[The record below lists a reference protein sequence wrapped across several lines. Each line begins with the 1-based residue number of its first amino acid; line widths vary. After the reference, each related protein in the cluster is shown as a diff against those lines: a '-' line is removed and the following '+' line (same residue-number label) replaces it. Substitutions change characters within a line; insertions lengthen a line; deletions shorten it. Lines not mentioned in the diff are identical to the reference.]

1 MEEDSNTWVLTSDPH
16 VTRSASRPSR
26 MGSYSHFADDE
37 SSDNSA
43 SAAYETCVI
52 QGTFPSTQQ
61 IRVRWARPPRSVNVP
76 GEENALRRAGVENVK
91 GEMTCTVRNRASH
104 PTRPELEGI
113 LMDVEYRGECKGI
126 WFSGVA
132 TMVGLDVSL
141 VSRNCDVFWAPS
153 HAVQWDVSGGSG
165 FTGFDHLPLTQQG
178 YPTRTSPIE
187 NGIVSEHANTSAD
200 EMSRTRTKSGTLN
213 GSLLRAPLPS
223 QPVEDYSFE
232 GSNATLPSGAS
243 SVSLPASS
251 ESNKAPEPCSTVV
264 IHLNMNDLQP
274 LVENRFKFRISGTVV
289 ITPRPPS
296 SRTNDTANSIIDGSE
311 AVTLPRFTVL
321 AADNES
327 ISSTIRNEVEDASV
341 EVFNAHGDIHKDPQ
355 SRKTVLQRNGTTR
368 CGDEG
373 GRIALK
379 FFDPLHHNGNP
390 RSLGRPR
397 TPSNNT
403 AYRSSRNAFST
414 RAKREGPPIIT
425 SVEAVVTAL
434 TPGEGRFPDGY
445 AVRLSLKTPV
455 VVDSE
460 WLEFGISLNKNAPSS
475 STKGTRLK
483 VVLICASIDGV
494 PVKAEVTKAV
504 TKVAENGASF
514 GIPNGQEWIFW
525 GKVYA
530 AGSAGGNMV
539 IDYLVREEKAPINSQ
554 KKKMLHFTTVD
565 ILLPTFFFSVARFEV
580 KIDAMPGG

>member
-1 MEEDSNTWVLTSDPH
+1 
-16 VTRSASRPSR
+16 
-26 MGSYSHFADDE
+26 
-37 SSDNSA
+37 
-43 SAAYETCVI
+43 
-52 QGTFPSTQQ
+52 
-61 IRVRWARPPRSVNVP
+61 
-76 GEENALRRAGVENVK
+76 
-91 GEMTCTVRNRASH
+91 
-104 PTRPELEGI
+104 
-113 LMDVEYRGECKGI
+113 MDVEYRGECKGI
-126 WFSGVA
+126 WFPGVA
-132 TMVGLDVSL
+132 TILGLDVNL
-141 VSRNCDVFWAPS
+141 VSRNCDVFWAPG
-153 HAVQWDVSGGSG
+153 HLAQWDVSGRSG
-165 FTGFDHLPLTQQG
+165 FTGFDNRLSIQQG
-178 YPTRTSPIE
+178 YTTPNPHIE
-187 NGIVSEHANTSAD
+187 SNGMISEHASASAD
-200 EMSRTRTKSGTLN
+200 EMSRTRTKSGALN

-243 SVSLPASS
+243 SVSSLPVSS
-251 ESNKAPEPCSTVV
+251 ESNKSPEPCSTVA

-274 LVENRFKFRISGTVV
+274 LVENRFEFRISGTIV
-289 ITPRPPS
+289 ITPRLPT
-296 SRTNDTANSIIDGSE
+296 SRTNESANGIIDGPE
-311 AVTLPRFTVL
+311 PVTLPRFTVL

-327 ISSTIRNEVEDASV
+327 VSNSVRNEVEDASV

-355 SRKTVLQRNGTTR
+355 SRKTVLQKNGTTR

-379 FFDPLHHNGNP
+379 FFDPLHLNGNP

-397 TPSNNT
+397 TPSNNMT
-403 AYRSSRNAFST
+403 YRSSRNAFST

-455 VVDSE
+455 IFDSE
-460 WLEFGISLNKNAPSS
+460 WLEFGISLNKNISS
-475 STKGTRLK
+475 SSIKSSRPK

-504 TKVAENGASF
+504 TKVAGNAGNGVPF
-514 GIPNGQEWIFW
+514 DILNGQEWVFW

-539 IDYLVREEKAPINSQ
+539 IDYLVREVNAVSKE
-554 KKKMLHFTTVD
+554 KKKTPDFTTVD
-565 ILLPTFFFSVARFEV
+565 ILLPTFFISVARFEV
-580 KIDAMPGG
+580 KIDAMPGGSFAVSVCSLFHC